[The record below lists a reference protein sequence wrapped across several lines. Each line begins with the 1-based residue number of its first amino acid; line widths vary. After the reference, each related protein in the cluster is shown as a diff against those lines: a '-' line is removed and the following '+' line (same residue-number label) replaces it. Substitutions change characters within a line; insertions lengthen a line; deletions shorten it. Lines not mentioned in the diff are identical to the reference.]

1 MDKEKII
8 MEIIKTTEDVNE
20 IGKHAIH
27 DFGSIEKYLSNT
39 FQKLTDIVGTDE
51 IHILHNIDNFMHDLY
66 HEMKK
71 EDKK

>member
-1 MDKEKII
+1 MEAMKFSDKIE
-8 MEIIKTTEDVNE
+8 EV
-20 IGKHAIH
+20 GKHAIH

-39 FQKLTDIVGTDE
+39 FQKLTDTIGTDE
-51 IHILHNIDNFMHDLY
+51 IHLLHIVDNFMHDLY